1 MLFTAATGNNY
12 RLWILRGSAVIGIF
26 ASTNQDFSGQA
37 LSGTLFSSP
46 NATPSALQA
55 HLNLVAYFLQNNL
68 FQWQSH
74 GLLSMLFGSGVV
86 ILVDHVENR
95 AGPKQAQTATRS

>member
-1 MLFTAATGNNY
+1 M
-12 RLWILRGSAVIGIF
+12 GIF
-26 ASTNQDFSGQA
+26 ASTNQDFSGQV

-55 HLNLVAYFLQNNL
+55 HLNLVEYFLQTIFFNGK
-68 FQWQSH
+68 SH